1 MHSACKAGS
10 GNWRHP
16 LQTALHYTEREEPE
30 DMKIDPDCRYNQE
43 HEWIRAEGDEGVVGI
58 SDYAQDQ
65 LSDVVY
71 VELPE
76 VGDTF
81 EQGDMFAVVESVK
94 AASDVYMPVSGEILE
109 INEKLEDSPE
119 LVNQDPYGEAWFV
132 RITITDPAE
141 LDGLMDAG
149 EYEAFLKELDE

>member
-1 MHSACKAGS
+1 
-10 GNWRHP
+10 
-16 LQTALHYTEREEPE
+16 
-30 DMKIDPDCRYNQE
+30 MKLDANCLYHEE
-43 HEWIRAEGDEGVVGI
+43 HEWVRVEGDEAVIGI

-81 EQGDMFAVVESVK
+81 ERGEIFAVVESVK
-94 AASDVYMPVSGEILE
+94 AASDVYMPVGGEILE
-109 INEKLEDSPE
+109 INEILEDSPE

-132 RITITDPAE
+132 RVSIDDATE
-141 LDGLMDAG
+141 LDDLM
-149 EYEAFLKELDE
+149 EAEAYQAFVDNLDE

>member
-1 MHSACKAGS
+1 
-10 GNWRHP
+10 
-16 LQTALHYTEREEPE
+16 
-30 DMKIDPDCRYNQE
+30 MKFDPDCKYNEE
-43 HEWIRAEGDEGVVGI
+43 HEWIRIEGEEGVVGI

-81 EQGDMFAVVESVK
+81 EQGDVLAVVESVK
-94 AASDVYMPVSGEILE
+94 AASDVYMPVGGEVLE
-109 INEKLEDSPE
+109 VNELLEDSPE

-132 RITITDPAE
+132 RITITDPSE
-141 LDGLMDAG
+141 LEGLMDA
-149 EYEAFLKELDE
+149 EAYKEFVDELDE

>member
-1 MHSACKAGS
+1 M
-10 GNWRHP
+10 
-16 LQTALHYTEREEPE
+16 YDE
-30 DMKIDPDCRYNQE
+30 E
-43 HEWIRAEGDEGVVGI
+43 HEWIRVEGEEGVIGI

-81 EQGDMFAVVESVK
+81 DRGDILAVVESVK
-94 AASDVYMPVSGEILE
+94 AASDVYMPVSGEVLE
-109 INEKLEDSPE
+109 INDALEDSPE

-132 RITITDPAE
+132 RITIADPSE
-141 LDGLMDAG
+141 LDDLLDADG
-149 EYEAFLKELDE
+149 YKSFLESLDE

>member
-1 MHSACKAGS
+1 MKVDSTCK
-10 GNWRHP
+10 
-16 LQTALHYTEREEPE
+16 YDE
-30 DMKIDPDCRYNQE
+30 E
-43 HEWIRAEGDEGVVGI
+43 HEWIRVEGDEGVIGI

-81 EQGDMFAVVESVK
+81 ERGDILAVVESVK
-94 AASDVYMPVSGEILE
+94 AASDVYMPVTGEVLE
-109 INEKLEDSPE
+109 INDALEDAPE

-132 RITITDPAE
+132 RVSIQDPTE
-141 LDGLMDAG
+141 LDELMDAKA
-149 EYEAFLKELDE
+149 YKAFIAGLDE

>member
-1 MHSACKAGS
+1 
-10 GNWRHP
+10 
-16 LQTALHYTEREEPE
+16 
-30 DMKIDPDCRYNQE
+30 MKIDPGFKYHEE
-43 HEWIRAEGDEGVVGI
+43 HEWVRVEGEEAVLGI

-76 VGDTF
+76 VGDSF
-81 EQGDMFAVVESVK
+81 EQGDVFAVVESVK

-109 INEKLEDSPE
+109 VNETLEDSPE

-132 RITITDPAE
+132 RVVMMDPSE
-141 LDGLMDAG
+141 LESLMDA
-149 EYEAFLKELDE
+149 EAYKAYLEGLDE